1 MAKKTAKTEKVRV
14 VERYVETAG
23 GKWVDG
29 PEEVVE
35 ETFAIP
41 EDRSSMDPGET
52 IESFPHGEHPE
63 IGKVLQN
70 AAADL
75 PPDVARTALQ
85 QLLLPMARVDLGM
98 YGWYVHDLKPY
109 PHQEIWCAW
118 LMARGVQRKGFITPT
133 GHGKTQWVSQ
143 AHNEF
148 EIGRNTDLC
157 RLQYLSNT
165 PGQATKVSR
174 SIMRTI
180 EYNPNYRSVFPHV
193 RPDSSKWGQD
203 AFLVERAPQYTG
215 LKDDTLVAAGVHGPI
230 NGLRATGQTYD
241 DVSDLENTAT
251 KLQAAKVEEFFEQ
264 VAILRLFESG
274 WLNFVMTRFN
284 DLDIFGWLSRLEG
297 VVIIHMPALGFWEHA
312 DEQLSKVGGSAV
324 VSATKKLLDQ
334 AEDRK
339 LELLRQT
346 AAQEGLRFKL

>member
-14 VERYVETAG
+14 VERYGEDP
-23 GKWVDG
+23 K
-29 PEEVVE
+29 VVE
-35 ETFAIP
+35 ESVVEVA
-41 EDRSSMDPGET
+41 DRGLEEPGET

-98 YGWYVHDLKPY
+98 YMWYVHDLKPY

-118 LMARGVQRKGFITPT
+118 LMARQVKRKCFITPT
-133 GHGKTQWVSQ
+133 GHGKTQVVSQ
-143 AHNEF
+143 ANNEF
-148 EIGRNTDLC
+148 EIGRHTDTA

-180 EYNPNYRSVFPHV
+180 EYNPNYKAVFPHV

-230 NGLRATGQTYD
+230 NGLRTNGQTCD

-251 KLQAAKVEEFFEQ
+251 KYMAAKVEEFFEQ
-264 VAILRLFESG
+264 IAVLRIIEGG

-284 DLDIFGWLSRLEG
+284 DLDIFSWLCRLKG
-297 VVIIHMPALGFWEHA
+297 MVVIHMPALGFWEHA
-312 DEQLSKVGGSAV
+312 DSELSKMGGGAV
-324 VSATKKLLDQ
+324 VAATKKLLDQ

-346 AAQEGLRFKL
+346 AAQEGLRFKI